1 MTMDPA
7 PQNVR
12 QDIYQMLT
20 GDVLNVKELARSGVT
35 LVMWTGK
42 LYLYISKGVVAH
54 TSKAMLSAV
63 T

>member
-1 MTMDPA
+1 MMDPA
-7 PQNVR
+7 PQNVL

-35 LVMWTGK
+35 LVMWTGLQLFLYVIKK
-42 LYLYISKGVVAH
+42 LVAL
-54 TSKAMLSAV
+54 TSRV